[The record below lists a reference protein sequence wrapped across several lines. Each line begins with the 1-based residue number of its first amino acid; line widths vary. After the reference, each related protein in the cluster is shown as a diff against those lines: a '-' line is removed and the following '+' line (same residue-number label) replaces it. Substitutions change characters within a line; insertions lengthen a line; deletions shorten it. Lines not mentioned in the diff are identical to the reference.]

1 MPRGPSEETQV
12 YQVRIANAR
21 AERLKQEAQD
31 NGNRPIAHVLR
42 EIIEDHIST
51 YDLPPSFVEVIEADR
66 KKRKQTKREYMLEL
80 LDRQYR
86 ELIGAKG
93 SSQKK

>member
-12 YQVRIANAR
+12 FQVRIANAR
-21 AERLKQEAQD
+21 AERLKQEAAE
-31 NGNRPIAHVLR
+31 NGNRPTAHILR

-51 YDLPPSFVEVIEADR
+51 YDLPPSFVDVIEADR

-86 ELIGAKG
+86 ALIGAKG
-93 SSQKK
+93 SPQKK